1 MNSLIDINEDLENFY
16 DFEESDRK
24 HKYDHVFQKIIEKL
38 KDKNWKIRY
47 IMRLVLLD
55 MESLPIDFELSLID
69 QLKAK
74 FASPH
79 KIN

>member
-1 MNSLIDINEDLENFY
+1 M
-16 DFEESDRK
+16 
-24 HKYDHVFQKIIEKL
+24 FQKIIEKL